1 MSLLALLLL
10 LAPQTAVPVRPAPVE
25 IELKKGSPEEVQT
38 RDQLQ
43 RLLKSHDMERWI
55 FTRKVVI
62 DGTPRLIP
70 HSHPVLTLSTEY
82 LKDDEL
88 LLSTF
93 VHEQLHWYLEENH
106 ERAKP
111 AMEELRKL
119 YPDAPSGPPGG
130 ARDLESTYRHLIVC
144 YWEIRAAKELLGE
157 LRGFQVGQ
165 YLAQDHYMWIYRKV
179 MEEGYKI
186 GPLIH
191 KHGLIPGARMT
202 DDQSGKKR
210 I

>member
-1 MSLLALLLL
+1 MSLLALLFLL
-10 LAPQTAVPVRPAPVE
+10 LPQAAAPPKPAPVA
-25 IELKKGSPEEVQT
+25 IELKKGTPEEART

-43 RLLKSHDMERWI
+43 RLLREHDLERWI

-62 DGTPRLIP
+62 DGTPNLIP
-70 HSHPVLTLSTEY
+70 HSHPVLTLGTEY

-93 VHEQLHWYLEENH
+93 VHEQLHWYLEENQ
-106 ERAKP
+106 ERAKA
-111 AMEELRKL
+111 AMEEFRKL
-119 YPDAPSGPPGG
+119 YPDAPSGPPAG

-165 YLAQDHYMWIYRKV
+165 YLAQDHYMWVYRKV

-186 GPLIH
+186 GPVIH
-191 KHGLIPGARMT
+191 KHGLIPDARKP
-202 DDQSGKKR
+202 S
-210 I
+210 